1 MFIPHF
7 RAESLEGISLNLNG
21 VNTQLVAPAKTHH
34 MRKLE
39 RGEEGRK
46 RGGVNVICFFIIT
59 THKNI
64 AFVTQARAK

>member
-46 RGGVNVICFFIIT
+46 RGGG
-59 THKNI
+59 
-64 AFVTQARAK
+64 

>member
-1 MFIPHF
+1 MSVRFLVSHFTSNQYMHTIHVMFIPHF

-46 RGGVNVICFFIIT
+46 RGGG
-59 THKNI
+59 
-64 AFVTQARAK
+64 